1 MGIKKK
7 KGIYKVFGRGMS
19 KKKIPPN
26 RRKMWK
32 PFNYQLK
39 RLYKYIE
46 GIYNNIWHLMLLLL
60 IIITVLWIG
69 TSNQKLCLC
78 TQAGWDT
85 KWAFYFLDATGPEMV
100 MERVRSSVA
109 GRIIQ
114 CDSHRGQFDG
124 SSISETQ
131 LHMTSRHISKRKE
144 NICPCKN

>member
-1 MGIKKK
+1 MGILKKREYIKCLVGECPKKK
-7 KGIYKVFGRGMS
+7 F
-19 KKKIPPN
+19 PPN

-100 MERVRSSVA
+100 MERVGSSVA